1 MAFFCFVFSFFI
13 FFSFLIFSIF
23 LKSELDDWRI
33 ISSKSEA
40 FPRLGKEKE
49 VCVLI
54 GVKRCGQI

>member
-1 MAFFCFVFSFFI
+1 MAVLIFLFFSSFFH
-13 FFSFLIFSIF
+13 FF
-23 LKSELDDWRI
+23 KSELDDWRI

-49 VCVLI
+49 VCMLI